1 MRKGHTLD
9 AQSSVKIY
17 PVVPFTADSSVNHIP
32 KTPVNGPIVARFT
45 VFSVFYDY
53 FSSPFHQ
60 LNINYISS
68 VIFY

>member
-32 KTPVNGPIVARFT
+32 KTPVNGPIVASLFLAFFMT
-45 VFSVFYDY
+45 IFHH
-53 FSSPFHQ
+53 PF
-60 LNINYISS
+60 IS
-68 VIFY
+68 